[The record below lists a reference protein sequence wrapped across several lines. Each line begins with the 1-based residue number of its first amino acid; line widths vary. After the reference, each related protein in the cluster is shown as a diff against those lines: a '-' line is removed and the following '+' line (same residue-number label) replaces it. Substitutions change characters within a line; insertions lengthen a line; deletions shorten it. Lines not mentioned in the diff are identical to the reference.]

1 MGELTLCCLGV
12 SHKTAPVSVREKF
25 SFKGEELEDALLKL
39 NSLPEVDECFILSTC
54 NRVEVYFA
62 TRANAPFKGVIDFL
76 VSYKNASVE
85 EISKYFYKKSQQD
98 AVRHGF
104 YVASSL
110 DSMVVGEPQIVGQF
124 KDAFS
129 LAKELGT
136 VGTVLCRFCETAL
149 KVSKRVRTE
158 TGISK
163 NAVSISFAAVELAKK
178 IFGELAG
185 KRVAIIGAG
194 EMAELAVKHLIS
206 NGASEVLVVN
216 RTLEKARKL
225 AQEFGGRAYPL
236 TELPTVLKLADIVIS
251 STGAPGYVLTPE
263 NVVPALKSRPDRPL
277 FLIDIAVPR
286 DVDPALNDYDGLYLY
301 DIDDLQH
308 VVEANIKE
316 RLKEAEVAKEIIEEY
331 VQRFMKWL
339 RELEIAPLIAELK
352 EKAEAIR
359 REVLQRR
366 LPKLGLTPEQEAEVD
381 NITRIIINKLLHQP
395 ITSVKRKAVA
405 EEETRSQVVQ
415 IFREIFGLGKE

>member
-1 MGELTLCCLGV
+1 MGELKLCCLGV
-12 SHKTAPVSVREKF
+12 SHKTAPVSVREQF
-25 SFKGEELEDALLKL
+25 SFKGEELESALLKL
-39 NSLPEVDECFILSTC
+39 NALPSVEESMVLSTC
-54 NRVEVYFA
+54 NRVEIYFT
-62 TRANAPFKGVIDFL
+62 TRSETPFKEVIDFL
-76 VSYKNASVE
+76 IDEKGADLDQINSH
-85 EISKYFYKKSQQD
+85 FYRKVDRD

-136 VGTVLCRFCETAL
+136 IGTVLCRFCETAL

-178 IFGELAG
+178 IFGELHG
-185 KRVAIIGAG
+185 KKVAIIGAG
-194 EMAELAVKHLIS
+194 EMAELAVKHLIT
-206 NGASEVLVVN
+206 NGASEVFVVN
-216 RTLEKARKL
+216 RTLERAQKL
-225 AQEFGGRAYPL
+225 AQEFGGKAFPL
-236 TELPTVLKLADIVIS
+236 TELETVLKMADIVIS

-263 NVVPALKSRPDRPL
+263 NVLPALKGRKHRPM

-286 DVDPALNDYDGLYLY
+286 DIDPALNDHEGLYVY
-301 DIDDLQH
+301 DIDDLQQ
-308 VVEANIKE
+308 VVDANIKE
-316 RLKEAEVAKEIIEEY
+316 RLREAEVAKEIIEGY
-331 VQRFMKWL
+331 VERFMKWL
-339 RELEIAPLIAELK
+339 RELEVAPLIAELK
-352 EKAEAIR
+352 EKAESIR
-359 REVLQRR
+359 KEVLSKR
-366 LPKLGLTPEQEAEVD
+366 LPKLGLTPEQEQEVD

-395 ITSVKRKAVA
+395 ITSVKKKAV

>member
-1 MGELTLCCLGV
+1 MGELKLCCLGV
-12 SHKTAPVSVREKF
+12 SHKTAPVSVREQF
-25 SFKGEELEDALLKL
+25 SFKGEELESALLKL
-39 NSLPEVDECFILSTC
+39 NALPSVEESMVLSTC
-54 NRVEVYFA
+54 NRVEIYFT
-62 TRANAPFKGVIDFL
+62 TRSETPFKEVIDFL
-76 VSYKNASVE
+76 IDEKGADLDQINSH
-85 EISKYFYKKSQQD
+85 FYRKVDRD

-136 VGTVLCRFCETAL
+136 IGTVLCRFCETAL

-178 IFGELAG
+178 IFGELHG

-194 EMAELAVKHLIS
+194 EMAELAVKHLMT
-206 NGASEVLVVN
+206 NGASEVFVVN
-216 RTLEKARKL
+216 RTFERAQKL
-225 AQEFGGRAYPL
+225 AQEFGGKAFPL
-236 TELPTVLKLADIVIS
+236 TELETVLKMADIVIS

-263 NVVPALKSRPDRPL
+263 NVLPALKERKHRPM

-286 DVDPALNDYDGLYLY
+286 DIDPALNDYEGLYVY
-301 DIDDLQH
+301 DIDDLQQ
-308 VVEANIKE
+308 VVDANIKE
-316 RLKEAEVAKEIIEEY
+316 RLREAEVAKEIIEGY
-331 VQRFMKWL
+331 VERFMKWL
-339 RELEIAPLIAELK
+339 RELEVAPLIAELK
-352 EKAEAIR
+352 EKAESIR
-359 REVLQRR
+359 KEVLSKR
-366 LPKLGLTPEQEAEVD
+366 LPKLGLTPEQEQEVD

-395 ITSVKRKAVA
+395 ITSVKRKAV
-405 EEETRSQVVQ
+405 EEEARNQVVQ

>member
-1 MGELTLCCLGV
+1 MGELKLCCLGV
-12 SHKTAPVSVREKF
+12 SHKTAPVEVREKY
-25 SFKGEELEDALLKL
+25 SFKGEELETSLLQLNALP
-39 NSLPEVDECFILSTC
+39 SVEECMILSTC
-54 NRVEVYFA
+54 NRVEIYF
-62 TRANAPFKGVIDFL
+62 TSRASNPFKEIYDFL
-76 VSYKNASVE
+76 TENKSATVE
-85 EISKYFYKKSQQD
+85 EINQFFYKKEQKE

-124 KDAFS
+124 KDAFGAARDS
-129 LAKELGT
+129 GTIGT
-136 VGTVLCRFCETAL
+136 VMCRFCETAF

-178 IFGELAG
+178 IFGTLSG

-206 NGASEVLVVN
+206 NGVSEVFVVN
-216 RTLEKARKL
+216 RTFERAVKL
-225 AQEFGGRAYPL
+225 AKGFGGKPFPL
-236 TELPTVLKLADIVIS
+236 TELSTVLQMADIVIS

-263 NVVPALKSRPDRPL
+263 NVIPAIEKRKNNPM

-286 DVDPALNDYDGLYLY
+286 DIDPALNEVEELYVY
-301 DIDDLQH
+301 DIDDLNE
-308 VVEANIKE
+308 VVKANIEE
-316 RLKEAEVAKEIIEEY
+316 RLRAAEIAKEIIEEY
-331 VQRFMKWL
+331 VNRFIKWL

-359 REVLQRR
+359 KAELQKR
-366 LPKLGLTPEQEAEVD
+366 LSKLNLTPEQAQEID
-381 NITRIIINKLLHQP
+381 NLTRIIINKLLHEP
-395 ITSVKRKAVA
+395 ITSVKKKAA
-405 EEETRSQVVQ
+405 EEERHQVVQ